1 MLNLLGQHFTTNFK
15 SLVQCCPRDSRQ
27 QRTGKSPVQCCLN
40 TLGQHC
46 TGKNLVQ
53 CCPRDSRQH
62 CTGKKPSAMSSENHF
77 SAIFNFDQHCTNF
90 SNIAQEKSRANI
102 EQKEQYGTISKK
114 CDIKIEK

>member
-1 MLNLLGQHFTTNFK
+1 
-15 SLVQCCPRDSRQ
+15 
-27 QRTGKSPVQCCLN
+27 
-40 TLGQHC
+40 
-46 TGKNLVQ
+46 
-53 CCPRDSRQH
+53 
-62 CTGKKPSAMSSENHF
+62 MSSENHF